1 MSLRASLNTFFGVG
15 AFLGASFSGAAFFLA
30 AFFGAFFSGV
40 PVSTTSSSLDSSAA
54 EVAADCGRANDRV
67 VCLFALGAE
76 VAVGLASES
85 ARGLLAPV
93 FGGMAGDAK
102 CGLMMLIL
110 ILTNNNGMEWN
121 GNSIAVQNCERGRD
135 LVKWTVLVA
144 KPCLAI
150 LLIRVKSYKSSQVN
164 SSQSNPIQSNPS
176 RANPSEPS
184 QAELSPVKRSPS
196 KTSQLTAANQ
206 ITKQARI
213 APLCCERQ
221 CYPA

>member
-76 VAVGLASES
+76 VAVGLALES

-121 GNSIAVQNCERGRD
+121 GMEW
-135 LVKWTVLVA
+135 K
-144 KPCLAI
+144 
-150 LLIRVKSYKSSQVN
+150 
-164 SSQSNPIQSNPS
+164 
-176 RANPSEPS
+176 
-184 QAELSPVKRSPS
+184 
-196 KTSQLTAANQ
+196 
-206 ITKQARI
+206 
-213 APLCCERQ
+213 
-221 CYPA
+221 

>member
-76 VAVGLASES
+76 VAVGLVLES

-121 GNSIAVQNCERGRD
+121 GMEIALQCKICERGRD

-164 SSQSNPIQSNPS
+164 SSQS
-176 RANPSEPS
+176 NPSEPS